1 LFQTVQEADEKKKKH
16 LERKKERLEVER
28 MERDLNEVMEAN
40 KTEEIKKQISAER
53 RAKKERNKA
62 QPIAKKNEE
71 KDGDSVMKEA
81 GGADT
86 RRVRRHKAQRTKPY

>member
-1 LFQTVQEADEKKKKH
+1 
-16 LERKKERLEVER
+16 
-28 MERDLNEVMEAN
+28 MERDLNEIMEAN

-71 KDGDSVMKEA
+71 KDGDAVMKEA
-81 GGADT
+81 GGTDT
-86 RRVRRHKAQRTKPY
+86 RRVRRHKAQRAKPY